1 MCRLAAAWLPDLAR
15 STRLGVRCGAVGCCL
30 RCAVLFLCVQFSAS
44 ALPRRTAFAWLARS
58 DNSVRRRRG
67 RRAAGPPG
75 RSIARKR
82 YISSTAHGRSL
93 QGGPRLRPGSGSDG
107 RRELAPR
114 VRRRGPRRRGAVR
127 VGAVP
132 RWGQRS
138 SARDPAAWDDG
149 AREAMASPRAR
160 VAERCVCPR
169 GPRPSTAAELDDPA
183 FMLAGARS
191 RAGDAAADRRRAIT
205 SLCGLMGGPPWCMMA
220 SPRIQML
227 GLKGRG
233 VHLYRG

>member
-1 MCRLAAAWLPDLAR
+1 M
-15 STRLGVRCGAVGCCL
+15 GAVL
-30 RCAVLFLCVQFSAS
+30 
-44 ALPRRTAFAWLARS
+44 
-58 DNSVRRRRG
+58 
-67 RRAAGPPG
+67 
-75 RSIARKR
+75 
-82 YISSTAHGRSL
+82 
-93 QGGPRLRPGSGSDG
+93 
-107 RRELAPR
+107 
-114 VRRRGPRRRGAVR
+114 
-127 VGAVP
+127 

-149 AREAMASPRAR
+149 ARAAMASPRAR